1 MRSRTVP
8 GKYAVGSWKDLDA
21 ADAQTELERQVM
33 ATRHIQVVRCFYRE
47 GSDFPAHT
55 HPQEQITIVEDGT
68 LEFGLAGETV
78 RIGAGQMISIFPG
91 VPHSSRV
98 IGQQSVQALNLFH
111 APDREATREA
121 S

>member
-8 GKYAVGSWKDLDA
+8 GKYAVGSWKDIDA
-21 ADAQTELERQVM
+21 ADAQNELERQVM
-33 ATRHIQVVRCFYRE
+33 ATRHLQVVRCLYRE
-47 GSDFPAHT
+47 GADFPAHV

-68 LEFGLAGETV
+68 LEFELAGESLRV
-78 RIGAGQMISIFPG
+78 GPGQMISIFPG

-98 IGQQSVQALNLFH
+98 IGGQVVHALNLFH
-111 APDREATREA
+111 APDLEASREA